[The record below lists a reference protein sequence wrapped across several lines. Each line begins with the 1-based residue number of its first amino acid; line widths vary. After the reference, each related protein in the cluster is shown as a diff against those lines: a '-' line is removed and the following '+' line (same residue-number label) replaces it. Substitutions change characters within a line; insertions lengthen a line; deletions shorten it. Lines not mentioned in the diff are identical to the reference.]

1 MAAVSGP
8 QDRLFSQ
15 VQQLERVV
23 RDKQA
28 EASVAAKQVGA
39 SEVGGGEHQ
48 FGLGHFRQ
56 HVGSYFWAEPSD
68 VLSSL
73 LVARLAEHGCHLRTP
88 HAALPQASAALA
100 VKEEAQQAAR
110 SERLRRE
117 AAEQRADQLQ
127 VCTPVRAA
135 CTQAAWW

>member
-1 MAAVSGP
+1 MAALSGP

-73 LVARLAEHGCHLRTP
+73 HGCQTCGARLPPANTP
-88 HAALPQASAALA
+88 SCAPSG
-100 VKEEAQQAAR
+100 
-110 SERLRRE
+110 LRRSGWE
-117 AAEQRADQLQ
+117 GRGAAGGAK
-127 VCTPVRAA
+127 
-135 CTQAAWW
+135 